1 MNIKEKYKNDI
12 LSKLTPNDKFNQI
25 TAKLDLND
33 SFSSMGGN
41 KNMKKRFVAITAG
54 AVCCSL
60 ILGFGTYLLVDSL
73 KPTEVDPNLAMV
85 KMNLNPS
92 ITFIVNEKNEVVSV
106 NGENNEG
113 KMIVADENLT
123 GKSLDEAIEI
133 VLKIENETGYL
144 VDGNAT
150 INDNNISFSIT
161 VDDEKLQSEIKS
173 TIDKT
178 VKDVCEDLNVYVS
191 DKLTYVDAY
200 NKEQLKSLVM
210 EIDST
215 LTTEQVDAMTYEQ
228 MINIIKL
235 HHIETAEIYSTE
247 LLELYNQSKEYEF
260 KFAESKFTK
269 ELISDVDPIKELL
282 IKETLAFY
290 DLIMASLEEKVDA
303 LNDARFEHFIKE
315 DSLYQKANDSILNSK
330 LEVIKY
336 KNQLAELDS
345 ENQDNKDEIQ
355 KMLDV
360 QIKLLDDAMANLQTA
375 KTNAEAF
382 LTTIENTINDLM
394 VQIETLKNEIISL
407 LNIDFEA
414 KLTEKAEELDIYL
427 NETKTK
433 FFTEFENKYKDEI
446 LKAKQD
452 VLAYKE
458 QLKQSTTTTN

>member
-1 MNIKEKYKNDI
+1 MNIEDVKNEIKKDLNNVKNIEDLNLLKNKY
-12 LSKLTPNDKFNQI
+12 LSKKGLITELNSKIKDIPN
-25 TAKLDLND
+25 TE
-33 SFSSMGGN
+33 
-41 KNMKKRFVAITAG
+41 KKEYG
-54 AVCCSL
+54 Q
-60 ILGFGTYLLVDSL
+60 
-73 KPTEVDPNLAMV
+73 K
-85 KMNLNPS
+85 
-92 ITFIVNEKNEVVSV
+92 VNELRKRINEFY
-106 NGENNEG
+106 EE
-113 KMIVADENLT
+113 KKKA
-123 GKSLDEAIEI
+123 
-133 VLKIENETGYL
+133 
-144 VDGNAT
+144 
-150 INDNNISFSIT
+150 F
-161 VDDEKLQSEIKS
+161 DDEKLQSEIKS

-269 ELISDVDPIKELL
+269 DLISDVDPIKELL

-375 KTNAEAF
+375 KTTAEAF

>member
-200 NKEQLKSLVM
+200 NREQLKSLVM

-269 ELISDVDPIKELL
+269 DLISDVDPIKELL

-360 QIKLLDDAMANLQTA
+360 QIKLLDDAMANLQTV